1 MSVVDVKSTVEEKV
15 PMFTK
20 PSSLSGKPETLDGV
34 AVLGIT
40 DGGGTAV
47 AATPEEIADYATKV
61 PEKGVLT
68 GFLVS
73 EDVPGQSGYKQ
84 EGDADLSTGI
94 VTLTDTGTYTYTA
107 VQAANLGT
115 NAGDPVP
122 KA

>member
-1 MSVVDVKSTVEEKV
+1 MSVVDVKSNVEQKV

-20 PSSLSGKPETLDGV
+20 PSSLSGKDETLDGV
-34 AVLGIT
+34 AVLSIT
-40 DGGGTAV
+40 AGGATAV
-47 AATPEEIADYATKV
+47 AATPQEIADAQTAT
-61 PEKGVLT
+61 PEKGLLT

-73 EDVPGQSGYKQ
+73 EDNPGQSSYQQ
-84 EGDADLSTGI
+84 EGDADLSEGI

-115 NAGDPVP
+115 NAGDPVA